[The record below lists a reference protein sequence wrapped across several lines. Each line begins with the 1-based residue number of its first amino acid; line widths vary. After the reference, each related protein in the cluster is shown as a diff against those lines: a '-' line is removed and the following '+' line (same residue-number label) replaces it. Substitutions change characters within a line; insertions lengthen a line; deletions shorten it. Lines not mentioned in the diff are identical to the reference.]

1 MKQILAAIGIVF
13 VIISIIAVY
22 FTWTHVDSESKRLQ
36 GDIQY
41 RSYLVVDSLKGSVEP
56 NFINKSN
63 VYLQSVVVNFADK
76 QRLAGIAIVDNTG
89 KFVASSP
96 GLSNGMKQSSLSNQI
111 ITNAMD
117 GDQDNG
123 DFVNANEKKFYIYAS
138 PLHDK
143 KSVVGAL

>member
-1 MKQILAAIGIVF
+1 MCYNDRMKQLLAVVGVVI

-63 VYLQSVVVNFADK
+63 IYLQSVVENFADK
-76 QRLAGIAIVDNTG
+76 QRLAGIAIVNNTG
-89 KFVASSP
+89 KFIAASP
-96 GLSNGMKQSSLSNQI
+96 GMPKTMKQSSQ
-111 ITNAMD
+111 T
-117 GDQDNG
+117 
-123 DFVNANEKKFYIYAS
+123 
-138 PLHDK
+138 
-143 KSVVGAL
+143 